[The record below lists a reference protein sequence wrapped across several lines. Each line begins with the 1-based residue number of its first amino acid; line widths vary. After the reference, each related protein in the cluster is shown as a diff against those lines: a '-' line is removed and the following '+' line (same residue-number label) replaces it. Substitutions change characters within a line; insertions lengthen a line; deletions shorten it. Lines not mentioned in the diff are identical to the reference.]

1 MTVEAQIEAY
11 DLDTENG
18 VLRLAWYGWNEA
30 EGDEFLDVYHAWLV
44 QKLGRNRV
52 RILTQESQIVT
63 PAKELAKTVP
73 NTMMLGYQAWLDGL
87 VSFAKN

>member
-1 MTVEAQIEAY
+1 MFLTVEAQIEAY

-30 EGDEFLDVYHAWLV
+30 EGDEFLDVYHAWL
-44 QKLGRNRV
+44 
-52 RILTQESQIVT
+52 
-63 PAKELAKTVP
+63 
-73 NTMMLGYQAWLDGL
+73 DGL

>member
-30 EGDEFLDVYHAWLV
+30 EGYEFLDVYH
-44 QKLGRNRV
+44 
-52 RILTQESQIVT
+52 
-63 PAKELAKTVP
+63 
-73 NTMMLGYQAWLDGL
+73 AWLDGL